1 MGIDISDFAIEAC
14 LIQEHNRKIH
24 AIAYYSRKISLVEL
38 NYDIYN
44 KELLAI
50 VSALDHW
57 RIYTANAI

>member
-1 MGIDISDFAIEAC
+1 MQEYNKKIYAI
-14 LIQEHNRKIH
+14 I
-24 AIAYYSRKISLVEL
+24 YYSRKISLAEI
-38 NYDIYN
+38 NYNIYD